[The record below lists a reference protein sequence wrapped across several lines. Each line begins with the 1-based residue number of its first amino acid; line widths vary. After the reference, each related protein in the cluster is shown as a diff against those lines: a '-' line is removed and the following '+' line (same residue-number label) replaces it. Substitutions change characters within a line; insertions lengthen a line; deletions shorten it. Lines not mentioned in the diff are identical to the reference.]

1 MDEILSG
8 LSSTA
13 LVSFIALGL
22 FIVVLAFRMYKS
34 KKESDASR
42 TKPTGSSK
50 RQTKQK

>member
-1 MDEILSG
+1 MDEVLSG

-13 LVSFIALGL
+13 VVSFIALGL
-22 FIVVLAFRMYKS
+22 FVGVVAFRMHKS

-42 TKPTGSSK
+42 TEPTGSSK